1 VSSGGGNGPQLFKK
15 NYDVDLDQ
23 CNMESRRVWMKLKAR
38 EVSRGERKNRQ
49 GGNNMSNAE
58 FIKHADDNNFN
69 TLVLKEEKP
78 TLVDFWAPW
87 CGPCRAIGPILEE
100 LAAEYNDRVNI
111 VKVNVDDNPATAIQ
125 YKVQSIPTLL
135 FIKDGQVRETQIGL
149 LSKNQ
154 RAALINR
161 NLN

>member
-1 VSSGGGNGPQLFKK
+1 
-15 NYDVDLDQ
+15 
-23 CNMESRRVWMKLKAR
+23 
-38 EVSRGERKNRQ
+38 
-49 GGNNMSNAE
+49 MSNSE
-58 FIKHADDNNFN
+58 FVKHADDSNFS

-100 LAAEYNDRVNI
+100 LAAQYNDRVNV
-111 VKVNVDDNPATAIQ
+111 VKVNVDDNPTTASQ
-125 YKVQSIPTLL
+125 YGVQSIPTL
-135 FIKDGQVRETQIGL
+135 IMVKNGKVQDTKIGL

-154 RAALINR
+154 LASLIEK